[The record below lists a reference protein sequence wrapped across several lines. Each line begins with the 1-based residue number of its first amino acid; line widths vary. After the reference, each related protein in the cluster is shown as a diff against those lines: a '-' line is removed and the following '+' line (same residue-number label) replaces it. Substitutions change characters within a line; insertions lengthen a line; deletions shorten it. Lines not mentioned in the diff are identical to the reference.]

1 MCFWIKAASHL
12 AVTLTGLSVVL
23 KPCKEE
29 DMRVKFAYMQAAPS
43 PPPPANV
50 LVKKVVQSPQKK
62 YVYG

>member
-1 MCFWIKAASHL
+1 LRAASHL
-12 AVTLTGLSVVL
+12 AVTLTGVSVVL
-23 KPCKEE
+23 KLFKDE
-29 DMRVKFAYMQAAPS
+29 DMRMKYAYMQAAPS

>member
-1 MCFWIKAASHL
+1 M
-12 AVTLTGLSVVL
+12 TLTGVSVVL
-23 KPCKEE
+23 KLFKDE
-29 DMRVKFAYMQAAPS
+29 DMRMKYAYMQAAPS